1 MHTMFWMIQ
10 KSSSTEHQDLRGTQ
24 RSVVQQPV
32 RDDVMIGEV
41 QVNEENDEESPRDCD
56 TRFQRDRNGKN
67 KMQLLHNDLLC
78 MQGHEH
84 GCHQHP
90 MGF

>member
-1 MHTMFWMIQ
+1 
-10 KSSSTEHQDLRGTQ
+10 
-24 RSVVQQPV
+24 
-32 RDDVMIGEV
+32 MIGEV
-41 QVNEENDEESPRDCD
+41 QVNEGNDEESPRDCD
-56 TRFQRDRNGKN
+56 TRFQRDSNGKN

-78 MQGHEH
+78 MQGHEQ